1 MEVWSKV
8 SRRLSLAVEK
18 TPTTVFLLTRTEAMR
33 PSALPVAMR
42 VELESGSPD
51 SLLVRVA
58 KEKFGRVTSPR
69 EIAWTRPSRIQ
80 ASHTA
85 SG

>member
-1 MEVWSKV
+1 
-8 SRRLSLAVEK
+8 
-18 TPTTVFLLTRTEAMR
+18 MR

-69 EIAWTRPSRIQ
+69 EIAWTRPSRIR
-80 ASHTA
+80 ASHTV